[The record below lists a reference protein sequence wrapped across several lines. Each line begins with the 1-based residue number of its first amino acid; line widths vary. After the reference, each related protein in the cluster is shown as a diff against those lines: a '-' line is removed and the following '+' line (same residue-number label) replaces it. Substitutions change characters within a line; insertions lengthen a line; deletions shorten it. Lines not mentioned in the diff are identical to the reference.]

1 MHIDTA
7 ALIRKCQEGD
17 TEAYG
22 QLVMCYS
29 DYLFSIVFRLVN
41 DEQYAE
47 DLVQDAF
54 VKAWQNIGKYNPSK
68 SKFTTWLHTI
78 GTRLSLDWMK
88 KQKRWANMDELKV
101 ADKTWCKQETDD
113 LVNKELGQM
122 IQEACR
128 LLSPQQKTI
137 FVLRDLESMEVSEVI
152 AITGYSEKKIKDN
165 LYVARQKV
173 RQQLEIYLK
182 SEV

>member
-1 MHIDTA
+1 MHIDADT
-7 ALIRKCQEGD
+7 LIQKSKEGD
-17 TEAYG
+17 AEAYG
-22 QLVMCYS
+22 QLVLYYS
-29 DYLFSIVFRLVN
+29 DYLFSIIFRLVN

-54 VKAWQNIGKYNPSK
+54 VKAWQNIGRYKPSK
-68 SKFTTWLHTI
+68 SKFTTWLYTI

-88 KQKRWANMDELKV
+88 AQKKWSKMDELKE
-101 ADKTWCKQETDD
+101 ADKIGCRQETDD

-122 IQEACR
+122 IQDACR

-152 AITGYSEKKIKDN
+152 AITGFSEKKIKDN
-165 LYVARQKV
+165 LYLARQKV
-173 RQQLEIYLK
+173 RQQLEIYLN